1 MCDMRARGH
10 MHDAHRE
17 TKGGDTVTITFNCPY
32 CKTRLEADDNMAGK
46 AGLCPICEE
55 RVTAPDM
62 KDEEEVQQEAST

>member
-1 MCDMRARGH
+1 M
-10 MHDAHRE
+10 
-17 TKGGDTVTITFNCPY
+17 TITFSCPS